1 MIGFKQIH
9 VLIVLVILSTALSA
23 CRPAIDDN
31 APDPEATSS
40 STPAD
45 GSITTA
51 MLANGAVTPTKLSQE
66 VMDDQSS

>member
-1 MIGFKQIH
+1 MRN
-9 VLIVLVILSTALSA
+9 VYLYLLLIASLAGA

-31 APDPEATSS
+31 APDPVTASS
-40 STPAD
+40 STPGD

-51 MLANGAVTPTKLSQE
+51 MLADGAVTPAKLSQE